1 MSEVHLPAS
10 ALDATFTAVLSNIGF
25 SNTSRIAHAFQVLG
39 ARTLD
44 LATSLEYTA
53 LVPDLQIP
61 CVNDPRGTQNL
72 NITHWRG
79 LQFAYTYLLQRR
91 YDTPTYLDPTCYTK
105 HDFRAFQNNRMA
117 TPSPYVLSPFLD
129 GPLLPIP
136 VFAPSVDVHRVS
148 GDLPAS
154 FSPVHDSDILAH
166 QSAHASISVA
176 DTTETFPDG
185 GLTSSLDPLDD
196 SDIDTDR
203 SGSPVK
209 DTMTVPPARIS
220 TLVKVHID
228 ECNAP
233 PTIIA
238 TVVDVPVTGTNGH
251 PTRLAHLDDYKIPTV
266 HSAARPYL
274 LTMLLFPA
282 LRLLESSF

>member
-10 ALDATFTAVLSNIGF
+10 ALDAAFTAVLFNIDF
-25 SNTSRIAHAFQVLG
+25 SNTSRITHAFQVLG

-91 YDTPTYLDPTCYTK
+91 YDIPTYLDPTCYTK

-129 GPLLPIP
+129 GPLIPIP
-136 VFAPSVDVHRVS
+136 VFAPSVGRNKEILLQTLQPKLQILRTRLSLDDNIPS
-148 GDLPAS
+148 GLIEIASGSGEHAAALAMNTKLLHILPIEPDSTIIESIKAWSEEDGADIEISSQGSSVLPA
-154 FSPVHDSDILAH
+154 L
-166 QSAHASISVA
+166 
-176 DTTETFPDG
+176 
-185 GLTSSLDPLDD
+185 
-196 SDIDTDR
+196 
-203 SGSPVK
+203 
-209 DTMTVPPARIS
+209 
-220 TLVKVHID
+220 
-228 ECNAP
+228 N
-233 PTIIA
+233 IA
-238 TVVDVPVTGTNGH
+238 IEAVN
-251 PTRLAHLDDYKIPTV
+251 KI
-266 HSAARPYL
+266 
-274 LTMLLFPA
+274 
-282 LRLLESSF
+282 